1 MIGCVNEFWHF
12 FFFFFPCSLE
22 TDFSWLFLQKLK
34 TRVINSNCNPVW
46 NEQLT
51 LSIKD
56 VNDPIR
62 LVSSHVCVFMFTSIY
77 TRILIC
83 LQAVYLG

>member
-1 MIGCVNEFWHF
+1 M
-12 FFFFFPCSLE
+12 
-22 TDFSWLFLQKLK
+22 FLQKLK
-34 TRVINSNCNPVW
+34 TRVINNNCNPVW

-62 LVSSHVCVFMFTSIY
+62 LVSRRVYQNCLLALFIFSLTILDNSLIY
-77 TRILIC
+77 V
-83 LQAVYLG
+83 QAVFLG